1 MFLSLSGQKELV
13 LKSDK
18 LSLVVLYNPTLAG
31 LKHFSK
37 QYLAVKSCYRQLI
50 YSGPALSE
58 CGSWLLQD
66 GVLQFGDLARILK
79 DLEMPDFEPFYV
91 NSFGVGKWTQ
101 DNIEKLTSF
110 CIKLNPEVSQSSADA
125 GNKKLFNVLS
135 SFFEEKVFIPDR
147 FDEKEKFSVS
157 CFRSPNQ
164 NCSLIRIG
172 DFKMFINADSTK
184 LPLDIY
190 NGSDLI
196 LLTASDV
203 RSIKWLQTSF
213 ESSDKFH
220 FGMLYSN
227 AISSA
232 SQKASEEAEPADKGL
247 LLNVSDALKMLTRS
261 LNNANIPVQSC
272 FSFNNLQPTTIYH
285 KAGFGTLQLYPL
297 TPSADSKEVKEL
309 QKSQNN
315 ENILSGF
322 PPSSCVLLWQP
333 FNKKQPPIR
342 LFFSGFVPQQSLFEG
357 LVKMKNVQC
366 FSTWDGLS
374 PVESMNKL
382 NKLKSKNVPERT
394 ATGLTNGNAQKL
406 KDSARASAAKQK
418 ATDSSSATS
427 HSAHGDG
434 VTPTTKVHSKPKT
447 TTTNKSEVPSVAKQ
461 EKVERGKLA
470 NTSVLSTPGK
480 TEPTKQPVKT
490 RHSMGP
496 LPAKT
501 ALKATKDVA
510 TKPSTASTTGHAKP
524 SIAGTNATVKQALQ
538 SKPPAP
544 KSAKEIKPPVKAVA
558 TNKAKLPKPTATQ
571 PKKEASP
578 EKAKLEASPKLE
590 KKGKPQKAGE
600 KKDAEKL
607 EKKVKKEEKLDPRA
621 IEACLIEEHI
631 TNKEEAVNLVSPVKE
646 NSPDELKEEQLLDAK
661 LEVSAL
667 TSSSEDKSDQ
677 LVSSKEQEEL
687 EVAAPVD
694 TKDKERDVDKPEVEG
709 EHLDIKEEVIIPH
722 PGSEVQSS
730 ICTEDEQPVEC
741 IEEGPMDDLDEDSL
755 GNEAE
760 KDHSELKTE
769 EVVESTRD
777 AGEEEEEDEME
788 ADETQPAAEQDHG
801 TIPEPARHVVDEMVR
816 SGISLA
822 ESAGTE
828 SAPNENLYSQDLD
841 EESPVEE
848 EDADVCLM
856 EKTLIQSKVLEEEHK
871 LESKSDLVSPLEHD
885 STEAEAEEECIEKD
899 VIEECIEKDV
909 AEECIEKDV
918 IEELEKTI
926 EPKEADAL
934 KDEKHE
940 DVVEEIQDEVI
951 KHEVAS
957 LVEGAKKDIADS
969 SLVESSKTDSEH
981 VIESQNLPKDDDED
995 DHQVRIGESLA
1006 EDETSE
1012 VSLEEDDQ
1020 AVVAEEQFESS
1031 EPVHKEPLSSGDDL
1045 SQEEVESKLNGHHE
1059 ESTEV
1064 EEIVE
1069 ETGVEDN
1076 EIDYSEV
1083 DVPAV
1088 EPSDFKEPSVHE
1100 ENVDDF
1106 SCGTGI
1112 SKSHESD
1119 AEIVHDEDSEELIG
1133 VTEPERQHVISNLED
1148 VEKSETA
1155 NDKEGNLEI
1164 NLDYFSQEDDV
1175 ENKGCIQGIGDV
1187 DLRKHLEEEK
1197 SPLGDDQVFPIQDE
1211 ETDDRANQL
1220 IDFECSAT
1228 PVGTSLLKKDS
1239 GIDDLAAICCGNP
1252 STSSDNVCSESADS
1266 TLAVAGSI
1274 SEPQQLSDD
1283 DKLMEKGDFNQFCGE
1298 IADHLS
1304 IIKEHRDAMQKELS
1318 ATDKDVVFYNKN
1330 VGFHKEHVD
1339 ELSEEDQDE
1348 LETISEHP
1356 EIEEE
1361 EELLMNK
1368 TDVSLDQSTTQAE
1381 SVKAGASESKQLID
1395 LDEFLSKNVAQTLSD
1410 PLQLLSGN
1418 GVSADQDSS
1427 KVDPFGKLG
1436 EHVVST

>member
-1 MFLSLSGQKELV
+1 M

-110 CIKLNPEVSQSSADA
+110 CIKLNPEVNESSADS
-125 GNKKLFNVLS
+125 GNKKLFEVLS
-135 SFFEEKVFIPDR
+135 SFFEEKAFVPDR

-164 NCSLIRIG
+164 NCSLVRIG

-213 ESSDKFH
+213 ESNDKFH

-227 AISSA
+227 AISSV
-232 SQKASEEAEPADKGL
+232 SQKASDETEPAEKGL

-315 ENILSGF
+315 ENIISGF
-322 PPSSCVLLWQP
+322 PSSSCVLLWQP
-333 FNKKQPPIR
+333 FNKKQAPIR

-374 PVESMNKL
+374 PIESMNKL
-382 NKLKSKNVPERT
+382 NKLKSKIVPEKT
-394 ATGLTNGNAQKL
+394 ATGLANGNAQKL
-406 KDSARASAAKQK
+406 KDSARASATKQK

-434 VTPTTKVHSKPKT
+434 VVTSTKVQSKPKT
-447 TTTNKSEVPSVAKQ
+447 ATGKSEAPSVAKQ
-461 EKVERGKLA
+461 EKAERSKLA

-480 TEPTKQPVKT
+480 TEPVKQPVKT

-496 LPAKT
+496 LPPKT
-501 ALKATKDVA
+501 ALKATKEVTTKPPTA
-510 TKPSTASTTGHAKP
+510 STTAKPSTAA
-524 SIAGTNATVKQALQ
+524 TNATVKQALQ

-544 KSAKEIKPPVKAVA
+544 KSAKEIKPPVRAAA
-558 TNKAKLPKPTATQ
+558 TNKTKPPKSATTQ
-571 PKKEASP
+571 PKKETSP
-578 EKAKLEASPKLE
+578 EKAKLEVSPKLE

-600 KKDAEKL
+600 KKDAEKI

-621 IEACLIEEHI
+621 IEAGTMENHV
-631 TNKEEAVNLVSPVKE
+631 TNKEVVNLVSPMKE
-646 NSPDELKEEQLLDAK
+646 NSPDELKQEQLLDTK

-677 LVSSKEQEEL
+677 LISSKEQEEL
-687 EVAAPVD
+687 EVAAPSD
-694 TKDKERDVDKPEVEG
+694 TEDKERVVDLEG
-709 EHLDIKEEVIIPH
+709 EYLDIKEEVITSLH
-722 PGSEVQSS
+722 DSKVQSS
-730 ICTEDEQPVEC
+730 TCVDDDQPVGCTEEV
-741 IEEGPMDDLDEDSL
+741 PMDDLDEDSL

-760 KDHSELKTE
+760 KDHLEFETE
-769 EVVESTRD
+769 SR
-777 AGEEEEEDEME
+777 AAEEEEEEEEEEEVD
-788 ADETQPAAEQDHG
+788 DTRPAAEQDRR

-841 EESPVEE
+841 EESPVED
-848 EDADVCLM
+848 EDADVCPM
-856 EKTLIQSKVLEEEHK
+856 EKTLLHSKVLEEE
-871 LESKSDLVSPLEHD
+871 LQIESKSELVSPLEHK
-885 STEAEAEEECIEKD
+885 STEAEGGEECIEKD

-909 AEECIEKDV
+909 IEECIEKDV

-926 EPKEADAL
+926 EPKEADVL
-934 KDEKHE
+934 KDEMHE
-940 DVVEEIQDEVI
+940 DLVEEIQDEVI
-951 KHEVAS
+951 KCEVVS
-957 LVEGAKKDIADS
+957 LVEREEQDAADAP
-969 SLVESSKTDSEH
+969 LAENSKTESEH
-981 VIESQNLPKDDDED
+981 VIESQNLPKDDDDD

-1006 EDETSE
+1006 EDEISE
-1012 VSLEEDDQ
+1012 VSVEEDDQ
-1020 AVVAEEQFESS
+1020 VVVAEEQVEST
-1031 EPVHKEPLSSGDDL
+1031 EPVEEEPLSLGEDL
-1045 SQEEVESKLNGHHE
+1045 LHGEVDTKLNEE

-1064 EEIVE
+1064 EQVVE
-1069 ETGVEDN
+1069 KTGIADN
-1076 EIDYSEV
+1076 EIDSLEV
-1083 DVPAV
+1083 DVSVV
-1088 EPSDFKEPSVHE
+1088 EPSHFKEYPIHKD
-1100 ENVDDF
+1100 NVDDF
-1106 SCGTGI
+1106 LCGTGI
-1112 SKSHESD
+1112 LKSHESD
-1119 AEIVHDEDSEELIG
+1119 VEIVHDEEQFDVDDSEEPSEIS
-1133 VTEPERQHVISNLED
+1133 EPEGPAKFDALDMISVVED
-1148 VEKSETA
+1148 PKKSETSD
-1155 NDKEGNLEI
+1155 DKKQNIEI
-1164 NLDYFSQEDDV
+1164 SLDYFAQEGGV
-1175 ENKGCIQGIGDV
+1175 GSEGCIQGIGDV
-1187 DLRKHLEEEK
+1187 DLRRHLEEEK
-1197 SPLGDDQVFPIQDE
+1197 SPLNDDQVFQIKDE
-1211 ETDDRANQL
+1211 KTDDVASQL
-1220 IDFECSAT
+1220 IDFESSAS
-1228 PVGTSLLKKDS
+1228 PVGTSLLKKDN
-1239 GIDDLAAICCGNP
+1239 GIDDLAAICSGNP
-1252 STSSDNVCSESADS
+1252 SSSSDNFCSESADS
-1266 TLAVAGSI
+1266 TVAVAGSV
-1274 SEPQQLSDD
+1274 SEPQQLSGSDD
-1283 DKLMEKGDFNQFCGE
+1283 DKLMAKGDFSQFCGE

-1330 VGFHKEHVD
+1330 VAFHKEQVD

-1361 EELLMNK
+1361 EELLMTK
-1368 TDVSLDQSTTQAE
+1368 TDATQDQNTTQAE
-1381 SVKAGASESKQLID
+1381 SFKAEASEAKQLID
-1395 LDEFLSKNVAQTLSD
+1395 LDEFLSKNVAQTFPD
-1410 PLQLLSGN
+1410 PLQFLSGN
-1418 GVSADQDSS
+1418 VVSADQDSS
-1427 KVDPFGKLG
+1427 KVDPFGKIG
-1436 EHVVST
+1436 EHVSS